1 MPYLLHHRPPIP
13 KLTGILAEELDEGIQ
28 ADVHRPT
35 SVLSNNSADSSQQ
48 PFHRASTFS
57 GPDTPSL
64 AVLRNTSVSSSVSSL
79 PSGESTR
86 RHSTATASSDSG
98 GTVVDT
104 TARQPVAEPAATN
117 ASHTPNT
124 SSVSPQSCPTYHRRN
139 FSIGSRCSSAYSTM
153 SDTDRRILQHLKLCT
168 YIGVCA
174 CVCVCTCVCTSVCM
188 SVCMCVRV
196 CACAA

>member
-1 MPYLLHHRPPIP
+1 M
-13 KLTGILAEELDEGIQ
+13 
-28 ADVHRPT
+28 
-35 SVLSNNSADSSQQ
+35 LSNNSAESSQQ
-48 PFHRASTFS
+48 SFHRASTFS

-153 SDTDRRILQHLKLCT
+153 SDTDRRILQHLKLCA
-168 YIGVCA
+168 YIGVCVHVCMCVCARVHVCVRVCA
-174 CVCVCTCVCTSVCM
+174 CVCVCSMIIRPHKVS
-188 SVCMCVRV
+188 R
-196 CACAA
+196 